1 MLFNFFFSF
10 NGILIIYYIFLNEKK
25 NMFIPV
31 NLIIN
36 SRPFEKTL
44 MLLIVNVKFF
54 GEKNKI
60 IKTLF

>member
-10 NGILIIYYIFLNEKK
+10 NDILIIYYVFLNEKK

-36 SRPFEKTL
+36 SRSFEKTL
-44 MLLIVNVKFF
+44 MLLIV
-54 GEKNKI
+54 
-60 IKTLF
+60 IKC